1 MFIDNKNFYP
11 TPKELVFKMLDKL
24 QADNYGLAKCK
35 FVLEPECGKG
45 DIVQAYKEYY
55 LNYKNQYNT
64 KYSTPVKD
72 IDKYVKFDVIEYDKT
87 LNSLLRGEG
96 YNVIWD
102 DYLTFDPPRFY
113 DLIIQNV
120 PFSNGATHLLKSIRI
135 QEVMGGRILCI
146 INAETIKN
154 PYSKE
159 RIELKNKLKEYN
171 ADIEYIQEAFTDAER
186 KTDVEIALIYLT
198 IPMKNTETMFER
210 DFKRDNEDLH
220 IDNLQSLVPNMNKLE
235 KLVFECDLIK
245 KSTIELFK
253 EQMKINNL
261 LEGFGL
267 KSIVK
272 ICDDKVH
279 PDVLSVNDFINKI
292 NMSYWNKFIEE
303 TDFKSK
309 LPSKLK
315 DNFTYNMEKQ
325 ENISFN
331 IQNVRYF
338 YEELIQAIPKSYEE
352 TVAKV
357 FDDITNKAYY
367 SDKDWNKT
375 IHLYNGW
382 KTNSCYKIN
391 NKSIISDYTG
401 YYSNFPSLLND
412 LNIIFSNISGIKY
425 NINNEEVRDA
435 IKRCEK
441 NIDTEFFIL
450 DCYKKGTIHIKY
462 KNQEYLNQFNILAGK
477 GKNALPPDF
486 GHKKYSDMNE
496 QEKQLVK
503 EFDISIQEYD
513 HLTINSN
520 NNYLRIG

>member
-11 TPKELVFKMLDKL
+11 TSPKMVELMLKKVIEIR
-24 QADNYGLAKCK
+24 AIKYI
-35 FVLEPECGKG
+35 LEPSCGKG
-45 DIVQAYKEYY
+45 NIIDSFREYY
-55 LNYKNQYNT
+55 NKQFSSSY
-64 KYSTPVKD
+64 YSSKD
-72 IDKYVKFDVIEYDKT
+72 ADKDLLFDVIELDEN
-87 LNSLLRGEG
+87 LSNMLRGQG
-96 YNVIWD
+96 LNVIWD
-102 DYLTFDPPRFY
+102 DFLTFEPQRFY
-113 DLIIQNV
+113 DLIIMNP
-120 PFSNGATHLLKSIRI
+120 PFDKGCDHLLKAISVQERI
-135 QEVMGGRILCI
+135 GGQIVCLL
-146 INAETIKN
+146 NAETLKN
-154 PYSKE
+154 PYSNNRKQLLQL
-159 RIELKNKLKEYN
+159 IEKYN
-171 ADIEYIQEAFTDAER
+171 GDVEYIQNAFSDAER
-186 KTDVEIALIYLT
+186 QTDVETALIFINVPMTNNET
-198 IPMKNTETMFER
+198 IFEKH
-210 DFKRDNEDLH
+210 FKRDNEDLH

-235 KLVFECDLIK
+235 KLVFEADLIK

-267 KSIVK
+267 KSIVR

-279 PDVLSVNDFINKI
+279 PDIFSVNSFINKI

-309 LPSKLK
+309 LPSKLR

-325 ENISFN
+325 ENITFN

-357 FDDITNKAYY
+357 FDDITSKAYY

-391 NKSIISDYTG
+391 NKSIISDWTG
-401 YYSNFPSLLND
+401 YYSNFPSILND

-425 NINNEEVRDA
+425 NINNDEVRDA

-441 NIDTEFFIL
+441 NIETEFFIL

-486 GHKKYSDMNE
+486 GQKKYSDMNE
-496 QEKQLVK
+496 EEKNLVK
-503 EFDISIQEYD
+503 EFGLNVQEYD
-513 HLTINSN
+513 NLTINSN

>member
-1 MFIDNKNFYP
+1 MGYNEKAKKYINFDAI
-11 TPKELVFKMLDKL
+11 EFD
-24 QADNYGLAKCK
+24 QN
-35 FVLEPECGKG
+35 
-45 DIVQAYKEYY
+45 
-55 LNYKNQYNT
+55 LNN
-64 KYSTPVKD
+64 
-72 IDKYVKFDVIEYDKT
+72 
-87 LNSLLRGEG
+87 LLRGQG
-96 YNVIWD
+96 VNVIWD
-102 DYLTFDPPRFY
+102 DFLTFEPQRFY
-113 DLIIQNV
+113 DLIIMNP
-120 PFSNGATHLLKSIRI
+120 PFDKGCDHLLKAISVQERI
-135 QEVMGGRILCI
+135 GGKIVCLL
-146 INAETIKN
+146 NAET
-154 PYSKE
+154 
-159 RIELKNKLKEYN
+159 LKNSYSNNRKQLLQLIEKYN
-171 ADIEYIQEAFTDAER
+171 GSIEYVQNAFSDSER
-186 KTDVEIALIYLT
+186 QTDVEIALVCINV
-198 IPMKNTETMFER
+198 PMTNNETMFEKH
-210 DFKRDNEDLH
+210 FKRDNENLH

-261 LEGFGL
+261 LEGFGI
-267 KSIVK
+267 KSIVR

-315 DNFTYNMEKQ
+315 DSFAYNMEKQ

-338 YEELIQAIPKSYEE
+338 YEELIQDIPKSYEE

-367 SDKDWNKT
+367 SHKDWNKT

-503 EFDISIQEYD
+503 EFDISIQEYEQ
-513 HLTINSN
+513 LTINSN